1 MFVEQERNSA
11 THPEFRNWFYIYK
24 NFSVE
29 PHYKAI
35 LQENYLTEVKDVD
48 RLDKD
53 AVKEEAGSMEASE
66 PAPAAGDALVPE
78 VNIRGVKP
86 EKSDVD
92 ESMAPQKLVE
102 SVLPEKM
109 KEVMPEK
116 NEEGD
121 QIPDKVE
128 DTISLSET
136 EEIMQ
141 VSDEEPAKKN
151 QEGPLKIVLPIPF
164 PEKLKLRKMFDE
176 REASPSGAVLT
187 MQEEM
192 LGSQKETE
200 KGDDKNRDEQIETEK
215 TDDVK
220 GIESMGE
227 KMEIPSDTKIED
239 KMEEIKDTIKN
250 DNVKESG
257 NMGLVQDE
265 KGGNKMEAMKPDADE
280 TMKDDK
286 METSQGNK
294 METTKEDGME
304 AMKDDTM
311 EKITDGKL
319 KETKGDKTE
328 AKTDEKMDEG
338 KDDKTE
344 AMKDENMEVGKEDKT
359 DATKDEKIEAM
370 QDNQMEAT
378 KDDKMEAM
386 KDDKMEAMKDD
397 KMEAMKDGK
406 MEATKDDKMEAM
418 KDDKMEVMKDEKM
431 EAVKD
436 DKVEAMKD
444 DKMETMKDDK
454 MEAMKDDKMEEMETD
469 KTETMNE
476 EAVANEKENERTDS
490 MVEGMKIEVIKDD
503 IKKDETAME
512 DNEKNTE
519 GLMAGAVSL
528 DPVNE
533 KKEAMIAVDRKAR
546 RLYLPRLRRRSLQSD
561 DVTSSISSNNIVR
574 KDTKSKCILK
584 LQGNIS
590 TSLYLVLKTKNF
602 CMNVHV
608 TAKIT
613 DHLLFISRA
622 QSEKKI
628 TLSWKVTPCIF

>member
-1 MFVEQERNSA
+1 GYVDLESNLAFSPLGYSVLLAILAEGARGDTRDQLVNALHLPEDPQLSRSAYKAVLGRLNERNSA

-250 DNVKESG
+250 DNVKE
-257 NMGLVQDE
+257 N
-265 KGGNKMEAMKPDADE
+265 
-280 TMKDDK
+280 
-286 METSQGNK
+286 
-294 METTKEDGME
+294 
-304 AMKDDTM
+304 
-311 EKITDGKL
+311 
-319 KETKGDKTE
+319 
-328 AKTDEKMDEG
+328 
-338 KDDKTE
+338 
-344 AMKDENMEVGKEDKT
+344 
-359 DATKDEKIEAM
+359 
-370 QDNQMEAT
+370 
-378 KDDKMEAM
+378 
-386 KDDKMEAMKDD
+386 
-397 KMEAMKDGK
+397 
-406 MEATKDDKMEAM
+406 
-418 KDDKMEVMKDEKM
+418 DKMEVMKDEKM

-574 KDTKSKCILK
+574 KDTK
-584 LQGNIS
+584 
-590 TSLYLVLKTKNF
+590 
-602 CMNVHV
+602 
-608 TAKIT
+608 
-613 DHLLFISRA
+613 R
-622 QSEKKI
+622 
-628 TLSWKVTPCIF
+628 